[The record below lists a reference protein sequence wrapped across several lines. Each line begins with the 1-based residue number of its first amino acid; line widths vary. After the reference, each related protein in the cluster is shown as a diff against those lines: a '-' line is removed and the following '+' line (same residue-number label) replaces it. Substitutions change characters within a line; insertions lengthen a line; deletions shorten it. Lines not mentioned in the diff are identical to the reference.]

1 MSVRNVLYF
10 SLNTADVVFVD
21 VLCWLKLNSKIC
33 LVQRVF
39 GVKIKKLNNMA
50 KSRNRKQHK
59 EKLQRRK
66 KAAQDQANIIKN
78 NTKNYIK
85 AVREILEENKQKE
98 QNGNQER

>member
-1 MSVRNVLYF
+1 
-10 SLNTADVVFVD
+10 
-21 VLCWLKLNSKIC
+21 
-33 LVQRVF
+33 
-39 GVKIKKLNNMA
+39 MA

>member
-1 MSVRNVLYF
+1 
-10 SLNTADVVFVD
+10 
-21 VLCWLKLNSKIC
+21 
-33 LVQRVF
+33 
-39 GVKIKKLNNMA
+39 MA

-85 AVREILEENKQKE
+85 AVREILEENKEKE
-98 QNGNQER
+98 QNENQER

>member
-1 MSVRNVLYF
+1 
-10 SLNTADVVFVD
+10 
-21 VLCWLKLNSKIC
+21 
-33 LVQRVF
+33 
-39 GVKIKKLNNMA
+39 MA

-85 AVREILEENKQKE
+85 AVREILEENKEKE